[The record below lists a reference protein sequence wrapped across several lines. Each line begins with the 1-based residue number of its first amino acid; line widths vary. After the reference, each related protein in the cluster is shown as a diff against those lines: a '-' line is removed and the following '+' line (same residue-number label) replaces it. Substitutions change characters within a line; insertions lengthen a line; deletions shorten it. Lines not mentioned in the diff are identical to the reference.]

1 VLSLLELTGHLLLDA
16 ILARFPV
23 IHLLVI
29 ITIRGQILLMEQLYK
44 LDLNGHQWRDV
55 IQDKSHQ
62 TLHHVIT
69 IIKDQIVL
77 TEPLLPN
84 GHPSPDATQDK
95 FHLTLVH
102 VIIITRDLMHL
113 MVLLLL
119 NGLQL
124 LDVIQDRFLQ
134 IHHHVTITI
143 KDQTLLTVLL

>member
-1 VLSLLELTGHLLLDA
+1 MSVLSLLELTGHLLLDA
-16 ILARFPV
+16 TLGRLPL

-55 IQDKSHQ
+55 IQDKPHQ

-77 TEPLLPN
+77 MELLLPN
-84 GHPSPDATQDK
+84 GHLSPDATQDK
-95 FHLTLVH
+95 FHQTH
-102 VIIITRDLMHL
+102 HHAITITRVQTLLME
-113 MVLLLL
+113 LLLL

-134 IHHHVTITI
+134 IHLHVITTI
-143 KDQTLLTVLL
+143 KDQTH